1 MDVCVSNIKEALTFD
16 ALFVL
21 NDMLH
26 TTKQDADFKQ
36 SRTVWILGLYMY
48 VSLYFSVNIVSAT
61 EYTVQKPNYL

>member
-36 SRTVWILGLYMY
+36 SRTV
-48 VSLYFSVNIVSAT
+48 
-61 EYTVQKPNYL
+61 